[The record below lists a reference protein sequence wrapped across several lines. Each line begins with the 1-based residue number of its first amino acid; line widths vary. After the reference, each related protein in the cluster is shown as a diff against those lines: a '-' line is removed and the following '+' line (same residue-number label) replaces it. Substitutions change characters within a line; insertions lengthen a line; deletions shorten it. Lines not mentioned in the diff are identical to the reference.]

1 MYINRECDK
10 LDYIQV
16 DYFRKGIYM
25 SKFERE
31 VEIDAPVQNA
41 WVVLTDAAQWPKWF
55 PYFHSVS
62 NVRPLAEGVVINWNS
77 GDKDGTATITKF
89 VPEKELEILT
99 DLDGDE
105 DKHSFTLRS
114 SGGFFGL
121 KDDEVKIEYKLDT
134 MSGGGIVGRFVTSG
148 NPRDM
153 LRVKNATNMLR
164 RLVEAQFPH
173 A

>member
-1 MYINRECDK
+1 
-10 LDYIQV
+10 
-16 DYFRKGIYM
+16 M

-31 VEIDAPVQNA
+31 VEIDAPIQNA
-41 WVVLTDAAQWPKWF
+41 WLVLTDASQWPKWL

-62 NVRPLAEGVVINWNS
+62 NLRPLAEGVTINWSS
-77 GDKDGTATITKF
+77 GDKEGTATITKF
-89 VPEKELEILT
+89 VPEKTLEILT
-99 DLDGDE
+99 NLDGDQ
-105 DKHSFTLRS
+105 DKHVFNLKA

-121 KDDEVKIEYKLDT
+121 RNDEVKIEYKLDT
-134 MSGGGIVGRFVTSG
+134 MSGGGIVVRFINDG

-153 LRVKNATNMLR
+153 LRVKNATNALR